1 MKNIK
6 TTVALAGLITMGA
19 VVLSQPAFAETK
31 TTEATVSILEGDL
44 SFTVP
49 DKMEFKPLRVSSA
62 NQSTEINEGNVA
74 VKDYRDSA
82 TDGWSISAKATG
94 TLLDSGIQIEMNP
107 TVLTNV

>member
-31 TTEATVSILEGDL
+31 TTEATVSIWEGDL

-62 NQSTEINEGNVA
+62 NQSTEINEGNV
-74 VKDYRDSA
+74 
-82 TDGWSISAKATG
+82 
-94 TLLDSGIQIEMNP
+94 
-107 TVLTNV
+107 